1 MVVSMRVTYD
11 FTGRTAI
18 VTGGA
23 RGIGR
28 AIATQLASSGA
39 DVWIW
44 DIDPV
49 ELPGTHSVAVDVA
62 KRDDIAR
69 ALALLDGHEIDILV
83 NDAGWL
89 GSYKPFEEFEPAEWQ
104 RILQVNLLG
113 TFEVTH
119 QVLPLMRRVGKGRI
133 VNMGSLAGKEGL
145 PSLAAYSAASAGVIA
160 FTKALSREVS
170 NTDIRVNCIAPG
182 PIDTRLIRDLGNE
195 TVDAMISAS
204 PIKRLGD
211 PQEVAALV
219 VWLCSDASAF
229 NTGAVFDM
237 SGGRAR
243 Y

>member
-1 MVVSMRVTYD
+1 MSVTYD
-11 FTGRTAI
+11 FSGRTAI

-28 AIATQLASSGA
+28 AIARKLSLSGA

-44 DIDPV
+44 DIEPV
-49 ELPGTHSVAVDVA
+49 ELEGTRSLSVDVT
-62 KRDDIAR
+62 KRDNVMQ
-69 ALALLDGHEIDILV
+69 ALTIMGEVGVDILV
-83 NDAGWL
+83 NNAGWL
-89 GSYKPFEEFEPAEWQ
+89 GGYKPFEEFEPAEWQ

-119 QVLPLMRRVGKGRI
+119 RVLPLMRRAGKGRI

-160 FTKALSREVS
+160 FTKALSREIS
-170 NTDIRVNCIAPG
+170 DTDIRVNCIAPG

-204 PIKRLGD
+204 PLKRLGD
-211 PQEVAALV
+211 PDEVAALV

>member
-1 MVVSMRVTYD
+1 MMSVTYD
-11 FTGRTAI
+11 FSGRTAI

-28 AIATQLASSGA
+28 AIAHKLSLSGA

-44 DIDPV
+44 DIEPV
-49 ELPGTHSVAVDVA
+49 DLEGTRSLSVDVT
-62 KRDDIAR
+62 KRDNVMQ
-69 ALALLDGHEIDILV
+69 ALATMGESAIDILV
-83 NDAGWL
+83 NNAGWL
-89 GSYKPFEEFEPAEWQ
+89 GGYKPFEEFEPAEWQ

-119 QVLPLMRRVGKGRI
+119 RVLPLMRRAGKGRI

-160 FTKALSREVS
+160 FTKALSREIS
-170 NTDIRVNCIAPG
+170 DTDIRVNCIAPG

-204 PIKRLGD
+204 PLKRLGD
-211 PQEVAALV
+211 PNEVAALV